1 MGVDTLDLN
10 MGAHGSHAYKTHY
23 VIAYLHVIIRLL
35 VSADQL
41 SCLSHSAASKVPVC
55 KLNSPSADCHESK
68 EWRHKMVSGPW
79 PGEARVRSKSRAA
92 QFDMDASYQTRHCAA
107 QT

>member
-1 MGVDTLDLN
+1 MSVGVDTLDLN

-41 SCLSHSAASKVPVC
+41 SCLSHP
-55 KLNSPSADCHESK
+55 LQ
-68 EWRHKMVSGPW
+68 
-79 PGEARVRSKSRAA
+79 VR
-92 QFDMDASYQTRHCAA
+92 YQYVN
-107 QT
+107 